1 MIIRNIVVSIALFST
16 IIFVGSRVLD
26 RPTVEISVDTGHC
39 VRAYGPNGPMS
50 CEDAMNGD
58 YESVI
63 VYPKRFKKV
72 LQG

>member
-1 MIIRNIVVSIALFST
+1 MIIRNIIVLVALFST

-39 VRAYGPNGPMS
+39 VRAYGSKGPMS
-50 CEDAMNGD
+50 CADAMSGS

-63 VYPKRFKKV
+63 VDPKKFKKV